1 MKFAPVL
8 ALVTSVALLN
18 VVAARGGEVKIE
30 GVHICCG
37 QCVSAAQKSLKGVD
51 GVSDA
56 KADKDS
62 GSITLTAA
70 DDKAAAAAIAALAKA
85 GFRGTAKYG
94 DEPLEFPPSNAA
106 KDAKA
111 DKITI
116 AGVHLCCP
124 ACYKAAE
131 KAARARRW
139 RDGRHRGQ
147 EKQDAGSHRQKR
159 GRERRAH
166 RALQSRLPSLGEPIR
181 QIQPML
187 ADPDCRQT
195 SRAE

>member
-8 ALVTSVALLN
+8 SLVTSVALLN

-94 DEPLEFPPSNAA
+94 DKPLEFPPSNAP

-131 KAARARRW
+131 KALEPV
-139 RDGRHRGQ
+139 DGVTAVTADKKHKTLEVTG
-147 EKQDAGSHRQKR
+147 KNVDVNAALTALFKAGFQASV
-159 GRERRAH
+159 
-166 RALQSRLPSLGEPIR
+166 SP
-181 QIQPML
+181 
-187 ADPDCRQT
+187 
-195 SRAE
+195 